1 MNLEKLEQQAKA
13 LQNIDPTKMSEEQL
27 TQLAEQLSSMFEE
40 SELLI
45 NNLTEEIKTEDDDN
59 GHD

>member
-27 TQLAEQLSSMFEE
+27 TQLAEQLSLMFEE